1 LTNQK
6 GFVILFSRSKK
17 KKEKPE
23 GEEGGDNMK
32 NRDKF
37 MPKGLKEE
45 MTPEELD
52 RFDKIRVRNISK
64 ETKGMSPK
72 EVVAYIKGMAE

>member
-1 LTNQK
+1 
-6 GFVILFSRSKK
+6 
-17 KKEKPE
+17 
-23 GEEGGDNMK
+23 MK